1 MTITHPREAR
11 TATTAVFRTPALLR
25 MTGPA
30 FVAAVAYVDPGNVAT
45 NITAGARHGYLLL
58 WVLAGANIMAMLVQ
72 YLSAKLTIATGATL
86 PEICAR
92 RLRRPARLAMWAQAE
107 TVAIATDLAEVV
119 GGAVALHLLFGT
131 PLVAGGLI
139 TGAVSWVMLVVQS
152 RRGQRRFE
160 AVVIALLAVILVGFV
175 FTAFDGGV
183 SLDGLVSGLVPGL
196 SGTDS
201 LFLSCGILGATV
213 MPHAI
218 YLHGALL
225 RDRHGEPRGRGREL
239 LRATRLDVLTAMGLA
254 GMVNAAI
261 LAIGAAALSPAVGAS
276 LEGAYR
282 GLAAGLGQVP
292 AAFFALALLASGL
305 AATSV
310 GTYAGTVIAEGFL
323 GRWSSLSMRRLAT
336 LVPAM
341 AVLAAGAEPGRVLVI
356 SQVVLSFGIPFA
368 LWPLVMFTHRR
379 DLMGRPVN
387 RPVTTVCAAACA
399 SAVTVLNCA
408 LVWYETAG

>member
-1 MTITHPREAR
+1 M
-11 TATTAVFRTPALLR
+11 
-25 MTGPA
+25 
-30 FVAAVAYVDPGNVAT
+30 
-45 NITAGARHGYLLL
+45 
-58 WVLAGANIMAMLVQ
+58 
-72 YLSAKLTIATGATL
+72 
-86 PEICAR
+86 
-92 RLRRPARLAMWAQAE
+92 
-107 TVAIATDLAEVV
+107 
-119 GGAVALHLLFGT
+119 
-131 PLVAGGLI
+131 
-139 TGAVSWVMLVVQS
+139 
-152 RRGQRRFE
+152 
-160 AVVIALLAVILVGFV
+160 
-175 FTAFDGGV
+175 
-183 SLDGLVSGLVPGL
+183 
-196 SGTDS
+196 
-201 LFLSCGILGATV
+201 
-213 MPHAI
+213 
-218 YLHGALL
+218 
-225 RDRHGEPRGRGREL
+225 

-379 DLMGRPVN
+379 DLMGRLVN
-387 RPVTTVCAAACA
+387 RPVTPVCAAACA